1 MSSKNRSVVR
11 ERMNTVS
18 RKRLYKANGH
28 WAVAT
33 TGTVALAAA
42 GTLGAVS
49 TVHADTVA
57 PVESTQQVVSTSQ
70 ESVDTNVLI
79 NTEVA
84 PVVASANTTV
94 NQAVQAAQPQVSVAG
109 GNITSTTP
117 QVVNQGNVEQVSQDA
132 NQQAMNISAVGS
144 ADGVMNAAIRSGSAA
159 TKSMG
164 GSYVVISAKD
174 ASLMTP
180 EQIQSFGQSEA
191 AQLSAVGA
199 GNTEQLSAAN
209 ANGQLISNASGVMAP
224 GKTMDVSKL
233 TPVQIASMTSR
244 AAAVLSAT
252 GSADSQLVSAS
263 NQYTSDINAVGGQ
276 LKRSSA
282 INTADNMTPEEIRS
296 SVLSQIVGISQ
307 TASADAL
314 IKGAVGSALPQVNAN
329 SGKMS
334 AGSAIDASKLDPSV
348 IASMVAQQ
356 STMVS
361 ATASGDTAILNVRQQ
376 NQGSIKAAGGQL
388 VAGSHVNTADNMTVD
403 QIQSMVAS
411 QIANISATG
420 KVDGSVAVALSDASQ
435 AAKALGVDLLSGKNI
450 DVSSMTPDQIQQ
462 LGQSLVS
469 NLSMVA
475 QHDQMIQS
483 AVPAVSGVVSA
494 AGGQMA
500 PGSVIDATDWT
511 PDQIASEE
519 AQQSAMISAT
529 GSADADVQSHAN
541 SANDDITAVGG
552 TIKQSGT
559 VNTADNM
566 TVSEVA
572 SDVVKQDARIS
583 QTASADRQ
591 IGKVVSDN
599 ASAISGA
606 NGVEK
611 PGSAIDTTNLTPE
624 QVDSMVKHQEAMVSA
639 TGSADADVY
648 SHANSA
654 SADITGVGGT
664 IKQSGTVNTADNMT
678 VSDVASDVV
687 KQDARISQTAS
698 ADRQIGKVV
707 SDNASAISG
716 ANGVEKPGSAID
728 TTNLT
733 PEQVDSMV
741 KYQEAMVSATGSA
754 DLDVYSHANS
764 ASGDIIAV
772 GGTIKQ
778 SGTVNTADNMT
789 VSEVASDVAKQ
800 DARISQTD
808 SADRQIGKV
817 VSNNASAI
825 SDANGVEKPGKAI
838 DTTNLTSEQVD
849 SMVKH
854 QEAMVSATGSAD
866 ADVQSHANSAS
877 FDITAVGGTIKQSGT
892 VNTADNMTV
901 SEVASDV
908 VKQDARI
915 SQTASADRQIGKVV
929 SDNASAISGAN
940 GVEKPGSAIDTTNLT
955 PEQVDSMVR
964 HQEEMVSATG
974 SADADVQSHANSVS
988 ADITAV
994 GGTIKQSGTVNT
1006 ANNMTVSDVASDV
1019 AKQDARIS
1027 QTASADRQ
1035 IGKVVSDNASAISGV
1050 NGVEKPGKAIDTTNL
1065 TPEQVDSMVKHQEA
1079 MVSATGSADAQLKRD
1094 VDSATGDITKV
1105 GGTISQ
1111 SGTVN
1116 TADNMTVSEVASDV
1130 AKQSVRISQ
1139 TASADRQIG
1148 KVVSD
1153 NASAISGVN
1162 GVEKPGKAIDTTNM
1176 TSEQVDSMVKHQEAM
1191 VSATGSADAQIK
1203 RDVDSATGD
1212 ITRVGGTIKQSGT
1225 VNTADNMTVSEVAS
1239 DVAKQSARISE
1250 TASAD
1255 RGIEQVLSTSSA
1267 AISAIGGITKP
1278 GKEIDTTDLTS
1289 NVIAS
1294 MVAHQEAMVSATA
1307 SADTVLKSMVD
1318 GISDAVK
1325 SNAGFVKSGGSVNTA
1340 NNMTVDQIKSAVD
1353 VQLGRLSAVNLVDQ
1367 SLADMIKNG
1376 SGTIFGG
1383 KVKPGSAIDV
1393 SDKTGSQIMAM
1404 GQSQA
1409 ALVSQVISNNVMLS
1423 KAEASAASIVAK
1435 VGGKV
1440 SKGSPIDVTG
1450 KTFAEIVSLA
1460 KAQAAVLDAVA
1471 DVDDQLNVALQNKHA
1486 ITKVGG
1492 TVTRG
1497 ADINAVSMSPDAI
1510 REAGKK
1516 QVANLSATASG
1527 DAMIQNAVNDVWSET
1542 ATRGSATDVS
1552 QMTPDQIASLTASEV
1567 DALGET
1573 QNANEQLSQAVKQ
1586 TSESIHRIGG
1596 KTIAVPTRD
1605 TTKLSSDEIGSS
1617 AASQTGKLAE
1627 TATADDLVS
1636 TAVSQ
1641 HNGIVMSSVAAV
1653 NTTKMASQ
1661 EIVSEVHSQT
1671 NHISHTDLMQSTV
1684 SNQIAAQLNKVTTAG
1699 GHIAK
1704 SGIFDTTSMTE
1715 DAMTS
1720 WTRSENAHL
1729 EHVGSNDAVLTSTIN
1744 VQHNGL
1750 AILGGSA
1757 VSQAAIDV
1765 TSMTDAEIDSLMQS
1779 QATLISQAASANLQ
1793 MKSMYDSAKAEGTI
1807 MTSNQTSLS
1816 NKAAIDSLL
1825 TSTTRALSS
1834 AVTVARTSKMVSSAV
1849 DSFNTAMNAV
1859 VAQYKQAGGNPLDIR
1874 MVTINPGVDAATVS
1888 ATASSAL
1895 ASLSTENSMV
1905 ESQMSVATETMNYIT
1920 NNVSDMIKSLGSE
1933 ATATSGIQFTS
1944 AGSLHR
1950 VHNLS
1955 ELKTDWSA
1963 QKNSV
1968 SATIAKRKHAND
1980 NEARV
1985 SAAISVADAKVEAL
1999 ANQAKAIGVRVT
2011 KDSPVGNGSYNQFV
2025 DTDVSSMIAKVSTA
2039 DDDQMT
2045 AISNVIALQK
2055 KYNQQYSEASQSA
2068 QTKYDNEYSS
2078 YVTKSNSIA
2087 TSYGSAINSY
2097 DKASTAVSQANK
2109 DVDDSYATAMAS
2121 YNAEIGKL
2129 TSEQHKTGSWNG
2141 WGNGGYLNCN
2151 VSYDIT
2157 WHYDPSSD
2165 SVIVDNVKAQVS
2177 SGSHYTTRF
2186 IDVLMLTKPN
2196 MSLPGPEPG
2205 FTMHFSGTLVD
2216 VPGTT
2221 AQSVYN
2227 RYANDIIAYVATTG
2241 DNRGTLWTHSNN
2253 LGNYTAKDLGNHK
2266 YELATA
2272 FDRAR
2277 GVKPQGSPDPWGD
2290 AVEGHTDYPI
2300 WLEMPEIITVQLPI
2314 KPSPGSH
2321 QTTPTPPTSDHVD
2334 PPVKDTVTKK
2344 YASVSYHS
2352 NTANKNP
2359 SFTQVSLYGY
2369 KDDDRFAPVM
2379 ARSEAPRPEMTVTSA
2394 DPIYKAL
2401 STKVPDVKT
2410 NYHAYDT
2417 NLIDHFSYQYSPLS
2431 TQYHV
2436 YNDEGGY
2443 NPEDFNYSPV
2453 GSTYDRYDTDGTN
2466 IPPMIEDPK
2475 NPGHLIPNPKFT
2487 GYTPWST
2494 TWKNY
2499 STDGTN
2505 IPPMIEDPK
2514 NPGHLIPNPKFTG
2527 YTPWSTTWKNYST
2540 DGTNIPPMIPDPKN
2554 PGHLIPNPKF
2564 SGYTPWSTTWK
2575 NYSTDG
2581 TNIPPMIEDPKNPG
2595 HLIPNPKFSGYTPW
2609 STTWKNYSTDG
2620 TNIPPMIEDPKNPGH
2635 LIPNPKFSGYTP
2647 WSTTWKNYS
2656 TDGTNIPPMIED
2668 PKNPGHLI
2676 PNPKFSGYT
2685 PWSTTWKNYSTDG
2698 TNIPP
2703 MIEDPKNPGHLIP
2716 NPKFSGYTPWSTTW
2730 KNYSSDGRAISK
2742 TVPPVIPDP
2751 NNPGKFI
2758 KNPKFTGYA
2767 PMTAQKRALDT
2778 KYVVF
2783 DSDGSQ
2789 IPPVIPDPDH
2799 PGKLIPNPKFTG
2811 YAPFSYTYSPY
2822 SDDGTKVPSMIP
2834 DGHGGLMPNPRF
2846 TGYAP
2851 LSTTYTPL
2859 STIYHNYV
2867 AAPEKAPV
2875 MPQPAKPAPA
2885 PAPAVAT
2892 VVTSAPLEP
2901 EPAQPAPALPQ
2912 TGYQDNSYLALIGLA
2927 TLASVSALS
2936 LIGLRKKNELD

>member
-1 MSSKNRSVVR
+1 MSSKNRSIVR

-28 WAVAT
+28 WTVAT

-42 GTLGAVS
+42 GVLGAVS
-49 TVHADTVA
+49 TAHADTVA
-57 PVESTQQVVSTSQ
+57 PVESTQQVVSTPQ
-70 ESVDTNVLI
+70 EAVNTNVLI

-314 IKGAVGSALPQVNAN
+314 IKGAVGSALPQVNGN

-334 AGSAIDASKLDPSV
+334 AGSAVDASKLDPSV

-591 IGKVVSDN
+591 IS
-599 ASAISGA
+599 
-606 NGVEK
+606 
-611 PGSAIDTTNLTPE
+611 
-624 QVDSMVKHQEAMVSA
+624 
-639 TGSADADVY
+639 
-648 SHANSA
+648 
-654 SADITGVGGT
+654 
-664 IKQSGTVNTADNMT
+664 
-678 VSDVASDVV
+678 
-687 KQDARISQTAS
+687 
-698 ADRQIGKVV
+698 
-707 SDNASAISG
+707 
-716 ANGVEKPGSAID
+716 
-728 TTNLT
+728 
-733 PEQVDSMV
+733 
-741 KYQEAMVSATGSA
+741 
-754 DLDVYSHANS
+754 
-764 ASGDIIAV
+764 
-772 GGTIKQ
+772 
-778 SGTVNTADNMT
+778 
-789 VSEVASDVAKQ
+789 
-800 DARISQTD
+800 
-808 SADRQIGKV
+808 
-817 VSNNASAI
+817 
-825 SDANGVEKPGKAI
+825 
-838 DTTNLTSEQVD
+838 
-849 SMVKH
+849 
-854 QEAMVSATGSAD
+854 
-866 ADVQSHANSAS
+866 
-877 FDITAVGGTIKQSGT
+877 
-892 VNTADNMTV
+892 
-901 SEVASDV
+901 
-908 VKQDARI
+908 
-915 SQTASADRQIGKVV
+915 KVV

-964 HQEEMVSATG
+964 HQEE
-974 SADADVQSHANSVS
+974 
-988 ADITAV
+988 
-994 GGTIKQSGTVNT
+994 
-1006 ANNMTVSDVASDV
+1006 
-1019 AKQDARIS
+1019 
-1027 QTASADRQ
+1027 
-1035 IGKVVSDNASAISGV
+1035 
-1050 NGVEKPGKAIDTTNL
+1050 
-1065 TPEQVDSMVKHQEA
+1065 
-1079 MVSATGSADAQLKRD
+1079 
-1094 VDSATGDITKV
+1094 
-1105 GGTISQ
+1105 
-1111 SGTVN
+1111 
-1116 TADNMTVSEVASDV
+1116 
-1130 AKQSVRISQ
+1130 
-1139 TASADRQIG
+1139 
-1148 KVVSD
+1148 
-1153 NASAISGVN
+1153 
-1162 GVEKPGKAIDTTNM
+1162 
-1176 TSEQVDSMVKHQEAM
+1176 M

-1318 GISDAVK
+1318 GISDAVR
-1325 SNAGFVKSGGSVNTA
+1325 SNAGFVKADGSVNTA
-1340 NNMTVDQIKSAVD
+1340 NNMTVGQIKSAVD
-1353 VQLGRLSAVNLVDQ
+1353 VQLGRLSAVNVVDQ

-1383 KVKPGSAIDV
+1383 NVKPGSAIDV

-1423 KAEASAASIVAK
+1423 NAEASAASVVAK

-1586 TSESIHRIGG
+1586 TNESIHRIGG

-1641 HNGIVMSSVAAV
+1641 HNGVVMSSVAAV

-1834 AVTVARTSKMVSSAV
+1834 AVTVARTSKMVSSAI

-1895 ASLSTENSMV
+1895 ASLSTENSTV

-1955 ELKTDWSA
+1955 ELKTDWA
-1963 QKNSV
+1963 VQKNSV

-1985 SAAISVADAKVEAL
+1985 SAAITAADARVEAL

-2379 ARSEAPRPEMTVTSA
+2379 ARSEAPKPKMTVTSA

-2417 NLIDHFSYQYSPLS
+2417 NLIDRFSYQYSPLS

-2443 NPEDFNYSPV
+2443 NPEDFNYSLV

-2514 NPGHLIPNPKFTG
+2514 NPGHLIPNPKFSG

-2540 DGTNIPPMIPDPKN
+2540 DGTNLPPMIPDPKN

-2581 TNIPPMIEDPKNPG
+2581 TNIPPMIEDPN
-2595 HLIPNPKFSGYTPW
+2595 H
-2609 STTWKNYSTDG
+2609 
-2620 TNIPPMIEDPKNPGH
+2620 
-2635 LIPNPKFSGYTP
+2635 
-2647 WSTTWKNYS
+2647 
-2656 TDGTNIPPMIED
+2656 
-2668 PKNPGHLI
+2668 
-2676 PNPKFSGYT
+2676 
-2685 PWSTTWKNYSTDG
+2685 
-2698 TNIPP
+2698 
-2703 MIEDPKNPGHLIP
+2703 
-2716 NPKFSGYTPWSTTW
+2716 
-2730 KNYSSDGRAISK
+2730 
-2742 TVPPVIPDP
+2742 
-2751 NNPGKFI
+2751 PGKFI

-2778 KYVVF
+2778 KYAVL

-2789 IPPVIPDPDH
+2789 IPPVIPDPNH

-2859 STIYHNYV
+2859 STKYHKYV
-2867 AAPEKAPV
+2867 AAPEKVPS

-2892 VVTSAPLEP
+2892 VVASAPLAPQTEL
-2901 EPAQPAPALPQ
+2901 AQPAPALPQ
-2912 TGYQDNSYLALIGLA
+2912 TGHQDNSYLALIGLA
-2927 TLASVSALS
+2927 TLASVLALS
-2936 LIGLRKKNELD
+2936 LIGFRKKNELD

>member
-1 MSSKNRSVVR
+1 
-11 ERMNTVS
+11 
-18 RKRLYKANGH
+18 
-28 WAVAT
+28 
-33 TGTVALAAA
+33 
-42 GTLGAVS
+42 
-49 TVHADTVA
+49 
-57 PVESTQQVVSTSQ
+57 
-70 ESVDTNVLI
+70 
-79 NTEVA
+79 
-84 PVVASANTTV
+84 
-94 NQAVQAAQPQVSVAG
+94 
-109 GNITSTTP
+109 
-117 QVVNQGNVEQVSQDA
+117 
-132 NQQAMNISAVGS
+132 
-144 ADGVMNAAIRSGSAA
+144 
-159 TKSMG
+159 
-164 GSYVVISAKD
+164 
-174 ASLMTP
+174 
-180 EQIQSFGQSEA
+180 
-191 AQLSAVGA
+191 
-199 GNTEQLSAAN
+199 
-209 ANGQLISNASGVMAP
+209 
-224 GKTMDVSKL
+224 
-233 TPVQIASMTSR
+233 
-244 AAAVLSAT
+244 
-252 GSADSQLVSAS
+252 
-263 NQYTSDINAVGGQ
+263 
-276 LKRSSA
+276 
-282 INTADNMTPEEIRS
+282 
-296 SVLSQIVGISQ
+296 
-307 TASADAL
+307 
-314 IKGAVGSALPQVNAN
+314 
-329 SGKMS
+329 
-334 AGSAIDASKLDPSV
+334 
-348 IASMVAQQ
+348 
-356 STMVS
+356 
-361 ATASGDTAILNVRQQ
+361 
-376 NQGSIKAAGGQL
+376 
-388 VAGSHVNTADNMTVD
+388 
-403 QIQSMVAS
+403 
-411 QIANISATG
+411 
-420 KVDGSVAVALSDASQ
+420 
-435 AAKALGVDLLSGKNI
+435 
-450 DVSSMTPDQIQQ
+450 
-462 LGQSLVS
+462 
-469 NLSMVA
+469 
-475 QHDQMIQS
+475 
-483 AVPAVSGVVSA
+483 
-494 AGGQMA
+494 
-500 PGSVIDATDWT
+500 
-511 PDQIASEE
+511 
-519 AQQSAMISAT
+519 
-529 GSADADVQSHAN
+529 
-541 SANDDITAVGG
+541 
-552 TIKQSGT
+552 
-559 VNTADNM
+559 
-566 TVSEVA
+566 
-572 SDVVKQDARIS
+572 
-583 QTASADRQ
+583 
-591 IGKVVSDN
+591 
-599 ASAISGA
+599 
-606 NGVEK
+606 
-611 PGSAIDTTNLTPE
+611 
-624 QVDSMVKHQEAMVSA
+624 
-639 TGSADADVY
+639 
-648 SHANSA
+648 
-654 SADITGVGGT
+654 
-664 IKQSGTVNTADNMT
+664 
-678 VSDVASDVV
+678 
-687 KQDARISQTAS
+687 
-698 ADRQIGKVV
+698 
-707 SDNASAISG
+707 
-716 ANGVEKPGSAID
+716 
-728 TTNLT
+728 
-733 PEQVDSMV
+733 
-741 KYQEAMVSATGSA
+741 
-754 DLDVYSHANS
+754 
-764 ASGDIIAV
+764 
-772 GGTIKQ
+772 
-778 SGTVNTADNMT
+778 
-789 VSEVASDVAKQ
+789 
-800 DARISQTD
+800 
-808 SADRQIGKV
+808 
-817 VSNNASAI
+817 
-825 SDANGVEKPGKAI
+825 
-838 DTTNLTSEQVD
+838 
-849 SMVKH
+849 
-854 QEAMVSATGSAD
+854 
-866 ADVQSHANSAS
+866 
-877 FDITAVGGTIKQSGT
+877 
-892 VNTADNMTV
+892 
-901 SEVASDV
+901 
-908 VKQDARI
+908 
-915 SQTASADRQIGKVV
+915 
-929 SDNASAISGAN
+929 
-940 GVEKPGSAIDTTNLT
+940 
-955 PEQVDSMVR
+955 
-964 HQEEMVSATG
+964 
-974 SADADVQSHANSVS
+974 
-988 ADITAV
+988 
-994 GGTIKQSGTVNT
+994 
-1006 ANNMTVSDVASDV
+1006 
-1019 AKQDARIS
+1019 
-1027 QTASADRQ
+1027 
-1035 IGKVVSDNASAISGV
+1035 
-1050 NGVEKPGKAIDTTNL
+1050 
-1065 TPEQVDSMVKHQEA
+1065 MVKHQEA

-1105 GGTISQ
+1105 GGTIS
-1111 SGTVN
+1111 
-1116 TADNMTVSEVASDV
+1116 
-1130 AKQSVRISQ
+1130 
-1139 TASADRQIG
+1139 
-1148 KVVSD
+1148 
-1153 NASAISGVN
+1153 
-1162 GVEKPGKAIDTTNM
+1162 
-1176 TSEQVDSMVKHQEAM
+1176 
-1191 VSATGSADAQIK
+1191 
-1203 RDVDSATGD
+1203 
-1212 ITRVGGTIKQSGT
+1212 QSGT

-1318 GISDAVK
+1318 GISDAVR
-1325 SNAGFVKSGGSVNTA
+1325 SNAGFVKADGSVNTA
-1340 NNMTVDQIKSAVD
+1340 NNMTVGQIKSAVD
-1353 VQLGRLSAVNLVDQ
+1353 VQLGRLSAVNVVDQ

-1383 KVKPGSAIDV
+1383 NVKPGSAIDV

-1423 KAEASAASIVAK
+1423 NAEASAASVVAK

-1586 TSESIHRIGG
+1586 TNESIHRIGG

-1834 AVTVARTSKMVSSAV
+1834 AVTVARTSKMVSSAI

-1895 ASLSTENSMV
+1895 ASLSTENSTV

-1955 ELKTDWSA
+1955 ELKTDWA
-1963 QKNSV
+1963 VQKNSV

-1985 SAAISVADAKVEAL
+1985 SAAITAADARVEAL

-2379 ARSEAPRPEMTVTSA
+2379 ARSEAPKPKMTVTSA

-2417 NLIDHFSYQYSPLS
+2417 NLIDRFSYQYSPLS

-2443 NPEDFNYSPV
+2443 NPEDFNYSLV

-2514 NPGHLIPNPKFTG
+2514 NPGHLIPNPKFT
-2527 YTPWSTTWKNYST
+2527 
-2540 DGTNIPPMIPDPKN
+2540 
-2554 PGHLIPNPKF
+2554 
-2564 SGYTPWSTTWK
+2564 
-2575 NYSTDG
+2575 
-2581 TNIPPMIEDPKNPG
+2581 
-2595 HLIPNPKFSGYTPW
+2595 
-2609 STTWKNYSTDG
+2609 
-2620 TNIPPMIEDPKNPGH
+2620 
-2635 LIPNPKFSGYTP
+2635 
-2647 WSTTWKNYS
+2647 
-2656 TDGTNIPPMIED
+2656 
-2668 PKNPGHLI
+2668 
-2676 PNPKFSGYT
+2676 
-2685 PWSTTWKNYSTDG
+2685 
-2698 TNIPP
+2698 
-2703 MIEDPKNPGHLIP
+2703 
-2716 NPKFSGYTPWSTTW
+2716 GYTPWSTTW